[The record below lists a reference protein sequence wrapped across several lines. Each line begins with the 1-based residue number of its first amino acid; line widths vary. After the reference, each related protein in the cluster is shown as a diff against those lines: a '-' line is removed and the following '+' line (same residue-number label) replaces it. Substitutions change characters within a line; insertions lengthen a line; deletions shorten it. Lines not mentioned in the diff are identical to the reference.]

1 MEFTNDCIN
10 AASRFTIHTSGVAE
24 LKDSRKCLA
33 ISYKN
38 NNAIGLELV
47 TKCRRK
53 EAQLKISAF
62 PVKGYFGIYY
72 YLTFPF
78 I

>member
-10 AASRFTIHTSGVAE
+10 AASRFTIHSSGVAE
-24 LKDSRKCLA
+24 LKDSRKFLA

-47 TKCRRK
+47 SNCSRK

-62 PVKGYFGIYY
+62 PAKGYFGI
-72 YLTFPF
+72 
-78 I
+78 